1 MRQTSKRARR
11 SRLLMIFILV
21 LLIALVL
28 WGLAALADRLLH
40 YGANATVS
48 AKDADQP
55 SAITPTPE
63 TADDTPKNTYDP
75 ACFYRDG
82 EFLRY
87 ESSTVTSQIGI
98 DVSAHQQDID
108 WQRVAASGVQ
118 FAILRVG
125 YRGYTE
131 GSIQEDAYFEQN
143 LAGAI
148 DAGLD
153 VGVYFFSQA
162 MDEQEAREEA
172 RFVLDK
178 ISGYQLAYPVFFDW
192 EKIGADARSD
202 AMDLTS
208 LTTVTDTFCS
218 EIEAAGYQAGLYF
231 NQQLGYEELHL
242 PSLQGYTFWLAEYND
257 TPSFT
262 YDFDLWQYASDGS
275 VDGIDGDVDLNLAFI
290 EIFRLR
296 ACPARICREH
306 ARFWDHRP
314 AAPVHRSAERGH
326 CLLPRA
332 ARLCSSAASAASAR
346 QKAGPCRPAA
356 VSARPAHLWRYDRLQ
371 LDAAV

>member
-87 ESSTVTSQIGI
+87 ESNTVTSQIGI

-118 FAILRVG
+118 FAILRAG

-192 EKIGADARSD
+192 E
-202 AMDLTS
+202 
-208 LTTVTDTFCS
+208 
-218 EIEAAGYQAGLYF
+218 AGLYF

-290 EIFRLR
+290 
-296 ACPARICREH
+296 
-306 ARFWDHRP
+306 
-314 AAPVHRSAERGH
+314 G
-326 CLLPRA
+326 
-332 ARLCSSAASAASAR
+332 
-346 QKAGPCRPAA
+346 K
-356 VSARPAHLWRYDRLQ
+356 
-371 LDAAV
+371 

>member
-1 MRQTSKRARR
+1 M
-11 SRLLMIFILV
+11 
-21 LLIALVL
+21 
-28 WGLAALADRLLH
+28 AD
-40 YGANATVS
+40 
-48 AKDADQP
+48 
-55 SAITPTPE
+55 
-63 TADDTPKNTYDP
+63 
-75 ACFYRDG
+75 
-82 EFLRY
+82 
-87 ESSTVTSQIGI
+87 
-98 DVSAHQQDID
+98 
-108 WQRVAASGVQ
+108 SGVK
-118 FAILRVG
+118 FAMIRCG
-125 YRGYTE
+125 YRGYGEE
-131 GSIQEDAYFEQN
+131 GNMAEDTMFRQN
-143 LAGAI
+143 MEGALA
-148 DAGLD
+148 AGLD

-290 EIFRLR
+290 
-296 ACPARICREH
+296 
-306 ARFWDHRP
+306 
-314 AAPVHRSAERGH
+314 G
-326 CLLPRA
+326 
-332 ARLCSSAASAASAR
+332 
-346 QKAGPCRPAA
+346 K
-356 VSARPAHLWRYDRLQ
+356 
-371 LDAAV
+371 

>member
-1 MRQTSKRARR
+1 MKNHR
-11 SRLLMIFILV
+11 SHVGRTRLILI
-21 LLIALVL
+21 LLCIV
-28 WGLAALADRLLH
+28 LAAAMLWCALSLILRVGT
-40 YGANATVS
+40 YSGRTVG
-48 AKDADQP
+48 KDPVQEQ
-55 SAITPTPE
+55 TPVEPVDLEPTVPE
-63 TADDTPKNTYDP
+63 NSYDP
-75 ACFYRDG
+75 AGFYEEG
-82 EFLRY
+82 GFKRY
-87 ESSTVTSQIGI
+87 KSEDTLASVGV
-98 DVSAHQQDID
+98 DVSSHQQEID
-108 WQRVAASGVQ
+108 WELVAANGVE
-118 FAILRVG
+118 FAMIRVG

-131 GSIQEDAYFEQN
+131 GEIQPDDYFTQN
-143 LAGAI
+143 IEGALA
-148 DAGLD
+148 AGLD

-290 EIFRLR
+290 
-296 ACPARICREH
+296 
-306 ARFWDHRP
+306 
-314 AAPVHRSAERGH
+314 G
-326 CLLPRA
+326 
-332 ARLCSSAASAASAR
+332 
-346 QKAGPCRPAA
+346 K
-356 VSARPAHLWRYDRLQ
+356 
-371 LDAAV
+371 

>member
-1 MRQTSKRARR
+1 M
-11 SRLLMIFILV
+11 
-21 LLIALVL
+21 
-28 WGLAALADRLLH
+28 D
-40 YGANATVS
+40 
-48 AKDADQP
+48 
-55 SAITPTPE
+55 
-63 TADDTPKNTYDP
+63 
-75 ACFYRDG
+75 
-82 EFLRY
+82 
-87 ESSTVTSQIGI
+87 
-98 DVSAHQQDID
+98 
-108 WQRVAASGVQ
+108 
-118 FAILRVG
+118 FAILRIG

-290 EIFRLR
+290 
-296 ACPARICREH
+296 
-306 ARFWDHRP
+306 
-314 AAPVHRSAERGH
+314 G
-326 CLLPRA
+326 
-332 ARLCSSAASAASAR
+332 
-346 QKAGPCRPAA
+346 K
-356 VSARPAHLWRYDRLQ
+356 
-371 LDAAV
+371 

>member
-1 MRQTSKRARR
+1 M
-11 SRLLMIFILV
+11 
-21 LLIALVL
+21 
-28 WGLAALADRLLH
+28 
-40 YGANATVS
+40 
-48 AKDADQP
+48 
-55 SAITPTPE
+55 
-63 TADDTPKNTYDP
+63 
-75 ACFYRDG
+75 
-82 EFLRY
+82 
-87 ESSTVTSQIGI
+87 SS
-98 DVSAHQQDID
+98 HQQDID
-108 WQRVAASGVQ
+108 WELVAANGVE
-118 FAILRVG
+118 FAMIRVG

-131 GSIQEDAYFEQN
+131 GEIQPDDYFTQN
-143 LAGAI
+143 IEGALA
-148 DAGLD
+148 AGLD

-290 EIFRLR
+290 
-296 ACPARICREH
+296 
-306 ARFWDHRP
+306 
-314 AAPVHRSAERGH
+314 G
-326 CLLPRA
+326 
-332 ARLCSSAASAASAR
+332 
-346 QKAGPCRPAA
+346 K
-356 VSARPAHLWRYDRLQ
+356 
-371 LDAAV
+371 

>member
-118 FAILRVG
+118 FAILRAG

-192 EKIGADARSD
+192 GRSGP
-202 AMDLTS
+202 T
-208 LTTVTDTFCS
+208 
-218 EIEAAGYQAGLYF
+218 
-231 NQQLGYEELHL
+231 
-242 PSLQGYTFWLAEYND
+242 
-257 TPSFT
+257 
-262 YDFDLWQYASDGS
+262 
-275 VDGIDGDVDLNLAFI
+275 
-290 EIFRLR
+290 
-296 ACPARICREH
+296 
-306 ARFWDHRP
+306 P
-314 AAPVHRSAERGH
+314 AATR
-326 CLLPRA
+326 
-332 ARLCSSAASAASAR
+332 
-346 QKAGPCRPAA
+346 
-356 VSARPAHLWRYDRLQ
+356 WT
-371 LDAAV
+371 

>member
-1 MRQTSKRARR
+1 MEHGCSQHRVGTCFDGGRE
-11 SRLLMIFILV
+11 V
-21 LLIALVL
+21 LD
-28 WGLAALADRLLH
+28 LAGTAGGDDRNLDFLAH
-40 YGANATVS
+40 GANHLEVKA
-48 AKDADQP
+48 
-55 SAITPTPE
+55 
-63 TADDTPKNTYDP
+63 
-75 ACFYRDG
+75 
-82 EFLRY
+82 FLGA
-87 ESSTVTSQIGI
+87 VG
-98 DVSAHQQDID
+98 VH
-108 WQRVAASGVQ
+108 RVK
-118 FAILRVG
+118 
-125 YRGYTE
+125 
-131 GSIQEDAYFEQN
+131 QN

-290 EIFRLR
+290 
-296 ACPARICREH
+296 
-306 ARFWDHRP
+306 
-314 AAPVHRSAERGH
+314 G
-326 CLLPRA
+326 
-332 ARLCSSAASAASAR
+332 
-346 QKAGPCRPAA
+346 K
-356 VSARPAHLWRYDRLQ
+356 
-371 LDAAV
+371 

>member
-1 MRQTSKRARR
+1 MTKKNRKHSAGIVLRDI
-11 SRLLMIFILV
+11 LLALLLV
-21 LLIALVL
+21 AV
-28 WGLAALADRLLH
+28 
-40 YGANATVS
+40 
-48 AKDADQP
+48 
-55 SAITPTPE
+55 
-63 TADDTPKNTYDP
+63 
-75 ACFYRDG
+75 
-82 EFLRY
+82 
-87 ESSTVTSQIGI
+87 
-98 DVSAHQQDID
+98 
-108 WQRVAASGVQ
+108 VAASAILVYRRFFESGTATPDEKQNIAKNHYDADSFYEENGMLRYAKSAHLTGVDVSEHQ
-118 FAILRVG
+118 EKIDWAAVRAAGVDFAILRIG

-178 ISGYQLAYPVFFDW
+178 ISGYQLAYTVFFDW

-290 EIFRLR
+290 
-296 ACPARICREH
+296 
-306 ARFWDHRP
+306 
-314 AAPVHRSAERGH
+314 G
-326 CLLPRA
+326 
-332 ARLCSSAASAASAR
+332 
-346 QKAGPCRPAA
+346 K
-356 VSARPAHLWRYDRLQ
+356 
-371 LDAAV
+371 

>member
-1 MRQTSKRARR
+1 MTKKNRKRSAGIVLRDI
-11 SRLLMIFILV
+11 LLALLLV
-21 LLIALVL
+21 AV
-28 WGLAALADRLLH
+28 
-40 YGANATVS
+40 
-48 AKDADQP
+48 
-55 SAITPTPE
+55 
-63 TADDTPKNTYDP
+63 
-75 ACFYRDG
+75 
-82 EFLRY
+82 
-87 ESSTVTSQIGI
+87 
-98 DVSAHQQDID
+98 
-108 WQRVAASGVQ
+108 VAASAILVYRRFFESGPATPDEKRNIAMNHYDADSFYEENGMLRYAKSAHLTGVDVSEHQ
-118 FAILRVG
+118 EKIDWAAVRAAGVDFAILRIG

-290 EIFRLR
+290 
-296 ACPARICREH
+296 
-306 ARFWDHRP
+306 
-314 AAPVHRSAERGH
+314 G
-326 CLLPRA
+326 
-332 ARLCSSAASAASAR
+332 
-346 QKAGPCRPAA
+346 K
-356 VSARPAHLWRYDRLQ
+356 
-371 LDAAV
+371 

>member
-11 SRLLMIFILV
+11 SRALMIVIFV
-21 LLIALVL
+21 L
-28 WGLAALADRLLH
+28 LAALVIWGLTALLGRLLH
-40 YGANATVS
+40 YGTNATVS
-48 AKDADQP
+48 AKDHEQLTPIEP
-55 SAITPTPE
+55 SAVDKAEEIPE
-63 TADDTPKNTYDP
+63 NTYDP
-75 ACFYRDG
+75 SCFYMDG
-82 EFLRY
+82 GFLRY
-87 ESSTVTSQIGI
+87 ESDTITSQVGI
-98 DVSAHQQDID
+98 DVSAHQQEID

-290 EIFRLR
+290 
-296 ACPARICREH
+296 
-306 ARFWDHRP
+306 
-314 AAPVHRSAERGH
+314 G
-326 CLLPRA
+326 
-332 ARLCSSAASAASAR
+332 
-346 QKAGPCRPAA
+346 K
-356 VSARPAHLWRYDRLQ
+356 
-371 LDAAV
+371 

>member
-1 MRQTSKRARR
+1 MKRLHIKNNHNHTFRR
-11 SRLLMIFILV
+11 VLAV
-21 LLIALVL
+21 LLA
-28 WGLAALADRLLH
+28 AAMTFALAGCSPRELH
-40 YGANATVS
+40 IGQVEVNTGVNTAW
-48 AKDADQP
+48 
-55 SAITPTPE
+55 ITPARGVDKFDIPASDFSAGADGSVTYTG
-63 TADDTPKNTYDP
+63 TA
-75 ACFYRDG
+75 YRV
-82 EFLRY
+82 L
-87 ESSTVTSQIGI
+87 QGI
-98 DVSAHQQDID
+98 DVSTFQQDID

-118 FAILRVG
+118 FAILRAG

-290 EIFRLR
+290 
-296 ACPARICREH
+296 
-306 ARFWDHRP
+306 
-314 AAPVHRSAERGH
+314 G
-326 CLLPRA
+326 
-332 ARLCSSAASAASAR
+332 
-346 QKAGPCRPAA
+346 K
-356 VSARPAHLWRYDRLQ
+356 
-371 LDAAV
+371 